1 MSVTIEENIS
11 LDVKMDDYAFEHLSG
26 PYSSPFASILYL
38 LAKSIKESITP
49 YEFFEQ
55 GLKTGDFIEGIGTIV
70 NPVRLIES
78 LK

>member
-1 MSVTIEENIS
+1 
-11 LDVKMDDYAFEHLSG
+11 MDEYVFEHYSNRYAITYISG
-26 PYSSPFASILYL
+26 LYL
-38 LAKSIKESITP
+38 LAKSVKESITP
-49 YEFFEQ
+49 YEFFEL